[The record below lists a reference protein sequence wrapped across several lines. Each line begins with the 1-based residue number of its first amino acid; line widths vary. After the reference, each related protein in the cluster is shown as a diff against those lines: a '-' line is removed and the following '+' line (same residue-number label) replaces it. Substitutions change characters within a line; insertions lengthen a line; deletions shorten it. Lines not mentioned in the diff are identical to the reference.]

1 VIVTPFFELVYLYLM
16 GFYFWVIVSYYLLVY
31 LMGNSGISWD
41 IFQKGVIHLC
51 AVSTRCGALLRI
63 NALLR
68 HFRDGGAQEV
78 ARLSEEVV

>member
-1 VIVTPFFELVYLYLM
+1 MV
-16 GFYFWVIVSYYLLVY
+16 
-31 LMGNSGISWD
+31 NNGISWD